1 MASLAFVVGTGLS
14 LSLQPRTRLGTCR
27 RVSAQHA
34 STSKGAARMTAK
46 APTSPTWAP
55 ALDAGGN
62 ISSVTSTMDE
72 FVKFF
77 AAQAG
82 SWDSQRTYHYTG
94 AQPGREE
101 SSTTFDV
108 ERLTAAQVKSV
119 LESNGDLAMFDEGAA
134 KKAEGFR
141 VSFVTKMASQDEL
154 VRNSTDLAFVPMDVD
169 GGVVSGFYFRNQ
181 GYEEATPMKAKFN
194 FDAAKRT
201 LNMITKYTKVVSVD
215 AISLVNEGMR
225 LRNIVNYARPPDG
238 MPLRDPVLVGFGV
251 EKKK

>member
-1 MASLAFVVGTGLS
+1 
-14 LSLQPRTRLGTCR
+14 
-27 RVSAQHA
+27 
-34 STSKGAARMTAK
+34 MTVN
-46 APTSPTWAP
+46 APSSPTWSP

-62 ISSVTSTMDE
+62 ISSVSSTMEE

-77 AAQAG
+77 AAQSG

-94 AQPGREE
+94 PQPGREE

-108 ERLTAAQVKSV
+108 ERLTPAQVRDV
-119 LESNGDLAMFDEGAA
+119 LESNGDVAMLDESGVE
-134 KKAEGFR
+134 KAEGFR

-154 VRNSTDLAFVPMDVD
+154 VQNSTDLAFVPLDVE
-169 GGVVSGFYFRNQ
+169 GGTVSGFYFRNL
-181 GYEEATPMKAKFN
+181 GYEEAKPMKAKFN

-215 AISLVNEGMR
+215 AISLVNEGIR